1 MQCKLPAFAIFILI
15 NFSYS
20 AAVIA
25 ASNPPLDVI
34 ELLGEIEDDS
44 MLAAAL
50 TELDKKPVKSNKT
63 DSTLIISK
71 QHTDTATPAGGNKK

>member
-1 MQCKLPAFAIFILI
+1 MQCKLPALAIFILI

-25 ASNPPLDVI
+25 APNPPLDVI

-50 TELDKKPVKSNKT
+50 TELDKKPVKSTKT
-63 DSTLIISK
+63 DSTPISSK